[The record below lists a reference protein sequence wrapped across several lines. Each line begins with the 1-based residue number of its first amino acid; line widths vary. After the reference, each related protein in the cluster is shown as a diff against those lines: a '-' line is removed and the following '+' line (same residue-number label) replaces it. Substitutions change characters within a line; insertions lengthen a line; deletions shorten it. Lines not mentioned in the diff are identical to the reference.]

1 MAGPKKK
8 IDEPVL
14 VHVLTKKGKG
24 YKPAEENPDKFHG
37 ASPFDIETGK
47 SLKTKKKDYS
57 AAFGEK
63 LVKMA
68 RKNENIVA
76 ITAAMKDGTGL
87 TKFGEEF
94 PDRLFDVGIAEQ
106 HALTFAAGLAK
117 EGYIP
122 FVQTFGPF
130 LCVRALDQIH
140 NDVAYND
147 FPGRL
152 IGTHAGLSSG
162 YGPTHNTIVEF
173 AIMGA
178 LPNMT
183 MVAPCDANQAKKLL
197 RKSLDYQGPI
207 YIRIPRGEE
216 PAVYAEDYDYD
227 YEIGKAIVINE
238 GKDLTLIATGM
249 AVYNCVQAAR
259 ELAKQGYDIGV
270 IDMHTIKPIDKEA
283 IVAAA
288 KRTGKIITVEDH
300 NIVGGLGS
308 RVADVLLE
316 EGVCAKLKKVG
327 IPDTFAET
335 ILSTCSI
342 TLSDIIPF
350 PPIKY
355 ASDKFLLLR

>member
-1 MAGPKKK
+1 MAGFTFCCG
-8 IDEPVL
+8 DFV
-14 VHVLTKKGKG
+14 TMMDAKGTVT
-24 YKPAEENPDKFHG
+24 AEILDMIHEDPRVCYINSDSTVG
-37 ASPFDIETGK
+37 
-47 SLKTKKKDYS
+47 
-57 AAFGEK
+57 
-63 LVKMA
+63 
-68 RKNENIVA
+68 RVA
-76 ITAAMKDGTGL
+76 EAMKTY
-87 TKFGEEF
+87 
-94 PDRLFDVGIAEQ
+94 PDRIIDTGIQEMNMV
-106 HALTFAAGLAK
+106 TIAAGLAK

-147 FPGRL
+147 FPVRL

-183 MVAPCDANQAKKLL
+183 MVAPCDARQAKKLL
-197 RKSLDYQGPI
+197 RKSLDYKGPI

-216 PAVYAEDYDYD
+216 PAVYADDYEYD

-249 AVYNCVQAAR
+249 AVYNCVQAAK
-259 ELAKQGYDIGV
+259 ELEKHGYDIGV

-327 IPDTFAET
+327 IPDTFAEIGYPEELYPYYKLDVNGIVET
-335 ILSTCSI
+335 VLE
-342 TLSDIIPF
+342 
-350 PPIKY
+350 
-355 ASDKFLLLR
+355 FLK

>member
-1 MAGPKKK
+1 MAGFTFCCG
-8 IDEPVL
+8 DFVDMMDA
-14 VHVLTKKGKG
+14 KGTVT
-24 YKPAEENPDKFHG
+24 AEILEM
-37 ASPFDIETGK
+37 IEEDPRVCYLNSDSTVG
-47 SLKTKKKDYS
+47 
-57 AAFGEK
+57 
-63 LVKMA
+63 
-68 RKNENIVA
+68 RVA
-76 ITAAMKDGTGL
+76 AAMKTY
-87 TKFGEEF
+87 
-94 PDRLFDVGIAEQ
+94 PDRILDSGIQEMNMV
-106 HALTFAAGLAK
+106 TMAAGLAK
-117 EGYIP
+117 EGFIP

-147 FPGRL
+147 FPVRL

-173 AIMGA
+173 GIMGTI
-178 LPNMT
+178 PNMT
-183 MVAPCDANQAKKLL
+183 MVAPCDARQAKKLL
-197 RKSLDYQGPI
+197 RKSLDYKGPI

-249 AVYNCVQAAR
+249 AVYNCVQAAKQ
-259 ELAKQGYDIGV
+259 LAEQGLDIGV
-270 IDMHTIKPIDKEA
+270 IDMHTIKPIDKDA

-316 EGVCAKLKKVG
+316 EGVCAKLKKIGV
-327 IPDTFAET
+327 PDCFAE
-335 ILSTCSI
+335 IGYPEQLYPYYHM
-342 TLSDIIPF
+342 DVDG
-350 PPIKY
+350 IKNTVLE
-355 ASDKFLLLR
+355 FLK

>member
-1 MAGPKKK
+1 MAGFTFCCG
-8 IDEPVL
+8 DFVSAMDA
-14 VHVLTKKGKG
+14 KGTVT
-24 YKPAEENPDKFHG
+24 AEILEM
-37 ASPFDIETGK
+37 IEEDPRVCYINSDSTVG
-47 SLKTKKKDYS
+47 
-57 AAFGEK
+57 
-63 LVKMA
+63 
-68 RKNENIVA
+68 RVA
-76 ITAAMKDGTGL
+76 EAMK
-87 TKFGEEF
+87 KY
-94 PDRLFDVGIAEQ
+94 PDRVLDTGIQEMNMV
-106 HALTFAAGLAK
+106 TIAAGLAK

-147 FPGRL
+147 FPVRL

-197 RKSLDYQGPI
+197 RKSLDYKGPI

-259 ELAKQGYDIGV
+259 ELEKEGLDIGV

-327 IPDTFAET
+327 IPDTFAE
-335 ILSTCSI
+335 IGYPEELYPYYHM
-342 TLSDIIPF
+342 DVEG
-350 PPIKY
+350 IKNTVLE
-355 ASDKFLLLR
+355 FLK